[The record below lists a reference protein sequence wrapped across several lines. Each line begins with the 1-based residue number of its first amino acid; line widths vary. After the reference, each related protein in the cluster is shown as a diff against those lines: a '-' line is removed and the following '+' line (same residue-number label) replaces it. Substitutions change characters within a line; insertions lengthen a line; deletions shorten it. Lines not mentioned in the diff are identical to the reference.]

1 MSDLQEHKK
10 TDNSSGSFWDFLERT
25 PRTIPILTA
34 ISILILVVMLQSIL
48 APFIFACILAT
59 LTWPLREKLLKL
71 TKGRAGLTSFLLIFG
86 MIFLIA
92 APITGIFLLAIS
104 QAQEFLTSFKPEQIQ
119 NWVFLQGNRL
129 DEITFARKLGITSQS
144 LQEKLQ
150 GGVAEVASWSMN
162 VAFSFGSNVLHT
174 FVLAGITL
182 MSLFYLYVSGDT
194 FVMRVKNLVPLAE
207 SQVEGL
213 LDVFRR
219 TSKAIFKGNFVIGA
233 TQGLLTGL
241 LFLFTGLPSPV
252 FFGVIAAFASLIP
265 AVGSGLVWVPA
276 CLYFAFSGDFT
287 RAAVVVGVGMGIIST
302 LDNVLRPTLVGRDA
316 GMHDLMVF
324 LTTIGGITYFGPV
337 GVLFGPLVGAGV
349 LAMIRL
355 YEESQMDKAPE
366 ERPMA

>member
-1 MSDLQEHKK
+1 MTEDQGTEKNEVLP
-10 TDNSSGSFWDFLERT
+10 GSFWDFLEKT

-34 ISILILVVMLQSIL
+34 ISIFILVVMLQSIL
-48 APFIFACILAT
+48 APFVFACILAT

-92 APITGIFLLAIS
+92 VPVSGILALAIS
-104 QAQEFLTSFKPEQIQ
+104 QAQEFLTGFTPDQIQ
-119 NWVFLQGNRL
+119 DWVLLQGNRL
-129 DEITFARKLGITSQS
+129 DQMTFAKSIGITSQS
-144 LQEKLQ
+144 LEAKLQ
-150 GGVAEVASWSMN
+150 GGLAEVASWGMN
-162 VAFSFGSNVLHT
+162 LAVSFGSNVIHT
-174 FVLAGITL
+174 LVLLGITL

-194 FVMRVKNLVPLAE
+194 FVLRVKNLVPLAE
-207 SQVEGL
+207 SQVEEL

-241 LFLFTGLPSPV
+241 LFLFAGLPSPV
-252 FFGVIAAFASLIP
+252 FFGVIAALASLIP
-265 AVGSGLVWVPA
+265 AVGTGLVWGPA
-276 CLYFAFSGDFT
+276 ALYLLATGEIV
-287 RAAVVVGVGMGIIST
+287 RGLVVIGVGAGVISSIDS
-302 LDNVLRPTLVGRDA
+302 LMRPALVGRDA

-355 YEESQMDKAPE
+355 YEESRTAKAPQD
-366 ERPMA
+366 PPPS

>member
-1 MSDLQEHKK
+1 MSDPQDHQKS
-10 TDNSSGSFWDFLERT
+10 DNSSASFWDFLEKT

-34 ISILILVVMLQSIL
+34 ISIFILVVMLQSIL

-92 APITGIFLLAIS
+92 APITGILILAIS
-104 QAQEFLTSFKPEQIQ
+104 QAQEFLTSFKPDQIQ
-119 NWVFLQGNRL
+119 NWVLLQGNRL
-129 DEITFARKLGITSQS
+129 DQLTFAKSIGLTSES
-144 LQEKLQ
+144 LQAKLQ
-150 GGVAEVASWSMN
+150 GGVAEVASWGMN
-162 VAFSFGSNVLHT
+162 LAVSFGSNVIHT
-174 FVLAGITL
+174 LVLLGITL

-194 FVMRVKNLVPLAE
+194 FVLRVKNLVPLAE
-207 SQVEGL
+207 SQVEEL

-252 FFGVIAAFASLIP
+252 FFGVITALASLIP
-265 AVGSGLVWVPA
+265 AVGTGLVWGPA
-276 CLYFAFSGDFT
+276 ALYLLATGEIA
-287 RAAVVVGVGMGIIST
+287 RGLVVIGIGAGAISSIDS
-302 LDNVLRPTLVGRDA
+302 LMRPSLVGRDA

-355 YEESQMDKAPE
+355 YEEERTSKAPRE
-366 ERPMA
+366 IPPT